1 MPGGLSLAQAA
12 RICEGAVAACTSC
25 GFAPITVVV
34 MDPAG
39 HPIAMQRMDKCAP
52 TAYPKFAQSK
62 AFTCVSL
69 GVSTRVFRDKY
80 TVAKDP
86 AKFCQMLSM
95 GDLTGGQ
102 VREWEREMEDRRLC
116 SLPARLFSAY

>member
-12 RICEGAVAACTSC
+12 RICEGAVAACTSR

-52 TAYPKFAQSK
+52 TAYPKFAQAK

-69 GVSTRVFRDKY
+69 GISTRVFRDKY

-102 VREWEREMEDRRLC
+102 VSVLCGGKEWRIEGRVGAG
-116 SLPARLFSAY
+116 STS

>member
-12 RICEGAVAACTSC
+12 RICEGAVAACASR

-34 MDPAG
+34 TDPAG
-39 HPIAMQRMDKCAP
+39 HPIAMQRMDKCPP
-52 TAYPKFAQSK
+52 TAYPKFAQAK

-69 GVSTRVFRDKY
+69 GISTRVFRDKY

-102 VREWEREMEDRRLC
+102 VCMWEGAGMEDRRI
-116 SLPARLFSAY
+116 